1 MKRALLL
8 CAIVAIGC
16 GGNSPALTS
25 PTPVASSV
33 SVIGGWAGALTS
45 AGTVVQT
52 GERATVVCNQVWTIT
67 SQTGSQFSGSWQSSG
82 GSCAQGGQLSGA
94 VSSSGV
100 ISNLSFGVSVGTT
113 PPPGATCAISSGN
126 EIFTGI
132 ASTTSITASASN
144 RLHCTVLGTTLDL
157 DRAMSLTMT
166 KR

>member
-1 MKRALLL
+1 MTRALLL
-8 CAIVAIGC
+8 CAIVAVGC
-16 GGNSPALTS
+16 GGTVPAFTS

-33 SVIGGWAGALTS
+33 SVIGGWTGALTT

-100 ISNLSFGVSVGTT
+100 ISTLSLGVSVRTT
-113 PPPGATCAISSGN
+113 PPAGATCVMSSGN
-126 EIFTGI
+126 EVFSGV
-132 ASTTSITASASN
+132 ASATSITASASN
-144 RLHCTVLGTTLDL
+144 RLHCTVLGATVDL